1 MNDDA
6 KFFFCLGGFVGFL
19 LFFSIGFALH
29 GNASFALLLG
39 ALGCLL
45 ISMSFRFL
53 LGLVLRG
60 NLILKVDRSDQQKK
74 VGSSKMVSKS
84 AKKVIDPADI
94 AAQAMSEAATTTKPL
109 VETKA

>member
-19 LFFSIGFALH
+19 LFFSISFALH
-29 GNASFALLLG
+29 GNATFALLLG

-60 NLILKVDRSDQQKK
+60 NQILKVDRSDQQKK
-74 VGSSKMVSKS
+74 GGSSEIVSKS
-84 AKKVIDPADI
+84 TKKLIDPAEI